1 MKLFEVGIEKI
12 NAELDILKLIKNMKN
27 LKIIMKNKFMNDEKE
42 LFYIYHHEKNIID
55 LDNS

>member
-42 LFYIYHHEKNIID
+42 LF
-55 LDNS
+55 

>member
-27 LKIIMKNKFMNDEKE
+27 LKIIMKNKFMNDDKE
-42 LFYIYHHEKNIID
+42 LF
-55 LDNS
+55 

>member
-42 LFYIYHHEKNIID
+42 LFYIYHH
-55 LDNS
+55 